1 MLGRTPAAAA
11 LLLILCVCLA
21 HDAQAGQLKQQIEA
35 LQFAATRGALRTAA
49 SRGPASQDCTK
60 LTADNKNVYW
70 SSDVLKKGSSLS
82 SMARDMYLCD
92 EWKSNDGTRCAL
104 VCVRTASCDQGLVC
118 VIAATTTNTRIK
130 AQLEKGGWGWG
141 ALFISSVST
150 L

>member
-1 MLGRTPAAAA
+1 MKEEEVFRAGCLRFAMLGRTPAA
-11 LLLILCVCLA
+11 LLLILCACLA
-21 HDAQAGQLKQQIEA
+21 HDAQAGQLKQQIRA
-35 LQFAATRGALRTAA
+35 LRLAATRGALRTAA
-49 SRGPASQDCTK
+49 SRGPSAAAPDCTK

-104 VCVRTASCDQGLVC
+104 ASVCTAR
-118 VIAATTTNTRIK
+118 AAV
-130 AQLEKGGWGWG
+130 
-141 ALFISSVST
+141 FISSVST